1 MEKQKKES
9 NIHFRVDRETKS
21 MLREAADAHHLSMS
35 EFILRQSLNDEFI
48 EINFEQVD
56 RISFLFANISNNINQ
71 IARALNIIKQQE
83 TADPDAISQI
93 ADLFQDTIHIFNE
106 HKSAMNESVQQLYQ
120 LSSKNKKRKKSKE
133 EQDGN
138 D

>member
-1 MEKQKKES
+1 MEKQIKEC
-9 NIHFRVDRETKS
+9 NIHIRVDRETKAS
-21 MLREAADAHHLSMS
+21 LKEAAAAHHLSMT
-35 EFILRQSLNDEFI
+35 EFILRQSLNDQFV

-56 RISFLFANISNNINQ
+56 RITFLFANISNNVNQ

-83 TADPDAISQI
+83 IADPDALSQI
-93 ADLFQDTIHIFNE
+93 TDLFQDTIHIFNE
-106 HKSAMNESVQQLYQ
+106 HKAQMNGSVQQLYQ
-120 LSSKNKKRKKSKE
+120 LSNKNKRRKTSKE

>member
-1 MEKQKKES
+1 MEKQIKEC
-9 NIHFRVDRETKS
+9 NIHIRVDRETKAS
-21 MLREAADAHHLSMS
+21 LKEAAAAHHLSMT
-35 EFILRQSLNDEFI
+35 EFILRQSLNDQFV

-56 RISFLFANISNNINQ
+56 RISYLFANISNNVNQ

-83 TADPDAISQI
+83 IADPDALSQI
-93 ADLFQDTIHIFNE
+93 TDLFQDTMHIFNE
-106 HKSAMNESVQQLYQ
+106 HKTQMNGSVQQLYQ
-120 LSSKNKKRKKSKE
+120 LSNKNKRRKTSKE